1 MLILFFL
8 IGSISATEISNAT
21 NTESSNLMVENEDVA
36 LTDLNDSKLEL
47 SSESLEYGSN
57 TSDNEMLMS
66 SPQNIQTADE
76 NSTSDSSNT
85 TTITTKID
93 VNNPR
98 YSQSGT
104 VIKVTLKDS
113 DGNLLGNKTVSLKI
127 NSKTYTDTTNNN
139 GVAYFTVSALKKAS
153 SYSVKINFA
162 GDSEYEKSS
171 LTKTIKVVSSIS
183 ATNQVK
189 GYGENKRFTAKF
201 LKDNYILKNTN
212 VKFTVNGK
220 TYTVKTDSK
229 GVAKLTASLKP
240 GKYNIKIYN
249 SYSKETVTKTFT
261 VNKGPTTI
269 TGSNAYILPKTK
281 YSYSVVLKNSRGTL
295 LKNGK
300 IHFTYNGKEVI
311 KTTNANGKATLTI
324 PALSKGTYT
333 IKYQFKR
340 SSNYKST
347 SGSKKLYVKDST
359 TKLKA
364 TTLKMQYNDGSVF
377 SVKLTDSAGKAMAN
391 KTIKIT
397 LNGKTTSKTTDST
410 GVAKLSIG
418 NLKPATY
425 TVKSTYSK
433 AGLKDYNIL
442 TSSVVISKQTASIT
456 ASDLVMEYKDGS
468 VYQIT
473 LKNKTGSVLPNTTI
487 QFTLNGKTINVNTD
501 GNGVA
506 KLAISEDVGYYVI
519 KSAVSSTYYT
529 SSEVSKHV
537 LVNGTKFTASDLI
550 SPPNTNNNFTVK
562 LLDGQGKEVSGKTV
576 KFTLNSKEQSVKT
589 DSNGIARLSLSGL
602 AQGTYTV
609 SYTDGFA
616 SGTSKITIVE
626 KVTLKQI
633 IAASQNVKK
642 YIEGNEALPKT
653 VTIGSVTYSLAEYM
667 YLASQA
673 IINLDKN
680 SKADISVKAVN
691 APASPKEASTLGNL
705 YDYVSVAKSVVNTVN
720 SKGTMPDSVSSKVG
734 TIGYNGL
741 VYATA
746 RVVAFYDDYSIMPN
760 YVSIKTYSST
770 SSSSSLNSKNTI
782 TNLKA
787 YLAAST
793 NCQVGNS
800 KIKSLVNSLTSGLTT
815 DLAKARAIYNYV
827 RDSIS
832 YSFYYNTKYGAVGT
846 LNAKTGNCVDQAHL
860 LIAMYRTAGLAAR
873 YAHGTC
879 YFTLSGSTYGHVWTQ
894 VLIGDT
900 WIVGDPTSAR
910 NSFGNVVNW
919 NNNNYNLKGYYSS
932 IAF

>member
-1 MLILFFL
+1 VLILFFL

-705 YDYVSVAKSVVNTVN
+705 MITFQLR
-720 SKGTMPDSVSSKVG
+720 KV
-734 TIGYNGL
+734 L
-741 VYATA
+741 
-746 RVVAFYDDYSIMPN
+746 
-760 YVSIKTYSST
+760 
-770 SSSSSLNSKNTI
+770 
-782 TNLKA
+782 
-787 YLAAST
+787 
-793 NCQVGNS
+793 
-800 KIKSLVNSLTSGLTT
+800 
-815 DLAKARAIYNYV
+815 
-827 RDSIS
+827 
-832 YSFYYNTKYGAVGT
+832 
-846 LNAKTGNCVDQAHL
+846 
-860 LIAMYRTAGLAAR
+860 
-873 YAHGTC
+873 
-879 YFTLSGSTYGHVWTQ
+879 
-894 VLIGDT
+894 
-900 WIVGDPTSAR
+900 
-910 NSFGNVVNW
+910 
-919 NNNNYNLKGYYSS
+919 
-932 IAF
+932 